1 MDYLDAQAQEQ
12 GRPRDEDSSAAEWER
27 IGYNEAS
34 AQEQAA
40 FDAIDEFL
48 DAVPLNEADAM
59 RALGFTEDE
68 IRAEIEASNR
78 QGRAGETQASRAQER
93 AADDRAGARDEAGAD
108 LLQSY
113 SEQDLANRA

>member
-27 IGYNEAS
+27 IGYTEALV
-34 AQEQAA
+34 QEQAA

-78 QGRAGETQASRAQER
+78 QGGVGETQARRAQER
-93 AADDRAGARDEAGAD
+93 PSDDRAGARDEDAAD
-108 LLQSY
+108 LFQSY